1 MNISQLI
8 NILSEM
14 DGDADVA
21 LFIDRLEDGEVTS
34 ELVQLELDDVVIGG
48 SYIGFQVSPEFTGG
62 LDNDN

>member
-1 MNISQLI
+1 MNVSQLI

-34 ELVQLELDDVVIGG
+34 ELVQLDLDDVVIGG
-48 SYIGFQVSPEFTGG
+48 VLYWLSSFT
-62 LDNDN
+62 